1 MKNFIRGLC
10 NVILVFSL
18 IFFTIYISFFTDIPA
33 GASNEIRQ
41 RIQESKYEFEDYN
54 ANFVINDLTIKMN
67 TYYYEFLS
75 DDQKKIYSSIANGV
89 SNYRD
94 EFSVRNYSP
103 EDKDSF
109 AQEVS
114 VAIEAFINDHPEV
127 FYLKSEYST
136 YIVTGLGENIGYI
149 KLNYTEESEEAIN
162 EKYNL
167 IKARVQEYVDE
178 FSSLETQYEKEIAIH
193 DKLAYSVEYS
203 KLDEL
208 PRKYHTIEGT
218 LIEGVGVCDS
228 FSKSLQVI
236 YNKLGID
243 SIIVLGE
250 TSGGPHAWN
259 LVRLDD
265 GWYHV
270 DLTSSRSIFEDTGIV
285 NHAYFNVTSGRIQ
298 LTNSI
303 DTPELLPEANANN
316 FYYYSHNDLVV
327 QENDIPVRLNNIYDR
342 DVNQNYI
349 EFYLEGDVSEN
360 IGTVLTTLKNIDR
373 SFIKDSKLYYY
384 NIQNAI
390 IIPKN

>member
-208 PRKYHTIEGT
+208 PRK
-218 LIEGVGVCDS
+218 S
-228 FSKSLQVI
+228 
-236 YNKLGID
+236 YN
-243 SIIVLGE
+243 
-250 TSGGPHAWN
+250 
-259 LVRLDD
+259 
-265 GWYHV
+265 
-270 DLTSSRSIFEDTGIV
+270 
-285 NHAYFNVTSGRIQ
+285 
-298 LTNSI
+298 
-303 DTPELLPEANANN
+303 
-316 FYYYSHNDLVV
+316 
-327 QENDIPVRLNNIYDR
+327 
-342 DVNQNYI
+342 
-349 EFYLEGDVSEN
+349 
-360 IGTVLTTLKNIDR
+360 
-373 SFIKDSKLYYY
+373 
-384 NIQNAI
+384 
-390 IIPKN
+390 